1 MQTRRLDN
9 FMFRLFFV
17 SLALMILS
25 GCEEDPAHKPV
36 VGSRVVENVPSNE
49 PKQETQQSVSVES
62 LKTGQYLLKIS
73 SGKIGLNSAW
83 SSRITILED
92 MARQIGFE
100 FSYTDESD
108 KFVLLDRSM
117 GGMAEL
123 LEALL
128 EDVNY
133 SIEYNAQAGDD
144 GFRIARLTVGSPP
157 VNGKVSSDNNGT
169 QLPIEL
175 IGLVPESIDEIYL
188 GPDPDDQELASRL
201 QFGSIEDQIDAV
213 SELNLDPGG
222 LSAAYQ
228 VYTHASSPEVR
239 IAVLELIESEDN
251 YTARLMT
258 VMSLQS
264 VDAAEAMV
272 ALSIVDSQ
280 DDFSLAPQVEALYNH
295 HDAEVSEYA
304 KEVLESITS
313 AYDSPDR
320 SSVIPLAIGQPD
332 PGRNRGDIGADR

>member
-1 MQTRRLDN
+1 
-9 FMFRLFFV
+9 
-17 SLALMILS
+17 
-25 GCEEDPAHKPV
+25 
-36 VGSRVVENVPSNE
+36 
-49 PKQETQQSVSVES
+49 
-62 LKTGQYLLKIS
+62 
-73 SGKIGLNSAW
+73 
-83 SSRITILED
+83 
-92 MARQIGFE
+92 
-100 FSYTDESD
+100 
-108 KFVLLDRSM
+108 M

-133 SIEYNAQAGDD
+133 LTEYNAQAGDN

-157 VNGKVSSDNNGT
+157 VKDKVSSGNNGT

-175 IGLVPESIDEIYL
+175 IGLVPEFIDEIYL
-188 GPDPDDQELASRL
+188 GPDPDDQDLASRL

-239 IAVLELIESEDN
+239 IAVLELIESENN
-251 YTARLMT
+251 YMARLMT
-258 VMSLQS
+258 IMSLQS

-313 AYDSPDR
+313 AYDSLDR
-320 SSVIPLAIGQPD
+320 ASVIPLTIGQPD
-332 PGRNRGDIGADR
+332 SGRNRGDIGADR